1 MDTRVIPKVGG
12 KSRMNILMINNY
24 CVPEIGAASHL
35 YYYIAKEFVQR
46 GHNIFYLTGSPRYNM
61 SKDEYKKNL
70 KVGSN
75 CWFEERDGIRI
86 IRVKLPYVDRA
97 NFIRRG
103 IEHFEIACKLYRYS
117 RSFVTNE
124 KIDATLVYSPPLTL
138 YWTAKQIRKITG
150 APFVLNVQ
158 DLFPQASIDLGVL
171 KNPLLI
177 RFFRKIESDAYDSA
191 DLITVHS
198 ERNKELVK
206 AFSKNEEKILVLEN
220 WIDENEIKPGSK
232 INKFSTEHNLL
243 DKFVVCFAGTL
254 GVSQDIEI
262 ILNAAKQ
269 LEDHND
275 ILFLIVGDGP
285 SKESSQITAERMG
298 LKNVLFLPMQPKE
311 VYPNVLNASDVL
323 LVTLEKDVKT
333 PVVPSKILSSMSA
346 AKPIVAAMNMDGDGP
361 RLIQR
366 ANCGLCVEAGDYKN
380 LARNIK
386 ILYENP
392 ELRNKL
398 GLNGRK
404 YVEENLSVRIAADKY
419 ESLFLELAKR
429 RR

>member
-1 MDTRVIPKVGG
+1 
-12 KSRMNILMINNY
+12 MNILMINNY
-24 CVPEIGAASHL
+24 CVPEVGAASHL

-46 GHNIFYLTGSPRYNM
+46 GHNVFYLTGSPRYNM
-61 SKDEYKKNL
+61 SKDEYKENL